1 MPDDAGIPDPV
12 TGHITMPPLMN
23 LTSQSIVPYG
33 LYLLDDGV
41 NQFLWVGRDT
51 VPALLG
57 DVFGV
62 EDRTQLKQGKAS
74 LPAIDNDFSERV
86 RAVVEKSGD
95 HKSKGVGSIVQPSL
109 YIIKED
115 GEPSLKLWAQTLLV
129 EDRADQGESIV
140 QWISK
145 LREKVSL
152 THSKDTSTATNAF
165 FPGCSID
172 VFTALCQNVTRNDL
186 ARRRRLASRSRLWWR
201 VDCIEHSFGAS
212 ASADCMLAIDTF
224 KINYHTN
231 FLESLTLPVYYA
243 SHAA

>member
-1 MPDDAGIPDPV
+1 MPEDAGSPDPT
-12 TGHITMPPLMN
+12 TGQITMPPQLN
-23 LTSQSIVPYG
+23 LSSQYLVPYG

-86 RAVVEKSGD
+86 RAVVEKSAD
-95 HKSKGVGSIVQPSL
+95 HKSKGVGSITQPSL

-140 QWISK
+140 TWISK
-145 LREKVSL
+145 LREKV
-152 THSKDTSTATNAF
+152 
-165 FPGCSID
+165 
-172 VFTALCQNVTRNDL
+172 R
-186 ARRRRLASRSRLWWR
+186 
-201 VDCIEHSFGAS
+201 
-212 ASADCMLAIDTF
+212 
-224 KINYHTN
+224 
-231 FLESLTLPVYYA
+231 
-243 SHAA
+243 

>member
-1 MPDDAGIPDPV
+1 MPDDAGVPDPT
-12 TGHITMPPLMN
+12 TGQITMPPLMN

-62 EDRTQLKQGKAS
+62 EDRTQLKQGKTA
-74 LPAIDNDFSERV
+74 LPTIDNDFSERV

-109 YIIKED
+109 YVIKED

-145 LREKVSL
+145 LREKVRL
-152 THSKDTSTATNAF
+152 LLNYNFATVTDVLHL
-165 FPGCSID
+165 GCSVD
-172 VFTALCQNVTRNDL
+172 MLKALCHNVACNDL
-186 ARRRRLASRSRLWWR
+186 GRRRRIGSHDSLEWYESCKKYNCRAPAT
-201 VDCIEHSFGAS
+201 GT
-212 ASADCMLAIDTF
+212 LAIDMSET
-224 KINYHTN
+224 KPDIHPSAIIDTLINT
-231 FLESLTLPVYYA
+231 
-243 SHAA
+243 

>member
-1 MPDDAGIPDPV
+1 MPDDAGIPDPT
-12 TGHITMPPLMN
+12 TGHITMPPLLN

-74 LPAIDNDFSERV
+74 LPTIDNDFSERV

-145 LREKVSL
+145 LREKVRSDPSEPVVATTDSSL
-152 THSKDTSTATNAF
+152 S
-165 FPGCSID
+165 GCP
-172 VFTALCQNVTRNDL
+172 VNALCQNVACNDL
-186 ARRRRLASRSRLWWR
+186 KRSSRVGLPMRHYK
-201 VDCIEHSFGAS
+201 HSPGALPS
-212 ASADCMLAIDTF
+212 CMLT
-224 KINYHTN
+224 INTS
-231 FLESLTLPVYYA
+231 EIMSRALP
-243 SHAA
+243 STKLQS

>member
-1 MPDDAGIPDPV
+1 MPDDAGIPDPT
-12 TGHITMPPLMN
+12 TGQITMPPLLN

-74 LPAIDNDFSERV
+74 LPVIDNDFNERV
-86 RAVVEKSGD
+86 RAVVDKSGD

-145 LREKVSL
+145 LREKVRWFQIRLYAAITNALILGCSVDIFTAFCRDVACNNSGGRRGGGSPDRLDRVGDWNKHSCRAPSNGSL
-152 THSKDTSTATNAF
+152 TMNT
-165 FPGCSID
+165 I
-172 VFTALCQNVTRNDL
+172 QNS
-186 ARRRRLASRSRLWWR
+186 RRDRCLYSESSLKR
-201 VDCIEHSFGAS
+201 
-212 ASADCMLAIDTF
+212 T
-224 KINYHTN
+224 TPPP
-231 FLESLTLPVYYA
+231 FL
-243 SHAA
+243 

>member
-1 MPDDAGIPDPV
+1 MPDDAGIPDPT
-12 TGHITMPPLMN
+12 TGQITMPPLMN

-145 LREKVSL
+145 LREKVCSF
-152 THSKDTSTATNAF
+152 HSNSTITITTTDF
-165 FPGCSID
+165 RFQ
-172 VFTALCQNVTRNDL
+172 VVQ
-186 ARRRRLASRSRLWWR
+186 
-201 VDCIEHSFGAS
+201 
-212 ASADCMLAIDTF
+212 
-224 KINYHTN
+224 
-231 FLESLTLPVYYA
+231 
-243 SHAA
+243 

>member
-1 MPDDAGIPDPV
+1 MPDDAGIPDPT

-41 NQFLWVGRDT
+41 NQFLWIGRDT

-145 LREKVSL
+145 LREKVRL
-152 THSKDTSTATNAF
+152 VCTRNLVIMADTLL
-165 FPGCSID
+165 PGCSVD
-172 VFTALCQNVTRNDL
+172 VFTALCQNVACNDL
-186 ARRRRLASRSRLWWR
+186 KWRRQVGSRDRLGWWEN
-201 VDCIEHSFGAS
+201 CNKHSCRAPATGV
-212 ASADCMLAIDTF
+212 LAIDLLKPAFVFGTC
-224 KINYHTN
+224 
-231 FLESLTLPVYYA
+231 EG
-243 SHAA
+243 AAR